1 LARNRLTVAIPA
13 SIIADTPHPREK
25 TSKIGFVGRTAAI
38 FRVNEIIVFADNPKT
53 NQNLEID
60 FIATLLS
67 YMETPQYLRKHLFGL
82 RPELQF
88 AGILPPLRTPHH
100 PLKDRIR
107 DLKLGEYRE
116 GVALSN
122 VKDGILIDIGVEKP
136 AFTPNTQIA
145 IGKRIT
151 VKVTKIADQL
161 ETQIADRSKIV
172 DYWGYNVSVE
182 RRSMGKLFEEGEF
195 DLVVATSKF
204 ATRFQDVLGDL
215 GPGWKKAENKL
226 VLFGAPTRGLH
237 EIAKD
242 EGKNLN
248 DIADFVLNTVPGQGT
263 ETVRTEEALLA
274 TLAVLNL
281 QFDNSG

>member
-1 LARNRLTVAIPA
+1 MGKKRLSIAIPA

-25 TSKIGFVGRTAAI
+25 TSKIGFVGRAAAI

-53 NQNLEID
+53 NQKMEID
-60 FIATLLS
+60 LIATLLS

-82 RPELQF
+82 RPELQY
-88 AGILPPLRTPHH
+88 AGILPPLRTVHH

-107 DLKLGEYRE
+107 DLSLGEYRE

-122 VKDGILIDIGVEKP
+122 TKDGTLIDIGVEKT

-145 IGKRIT
+145 VGKRLT
-151 VKVTKIADQL
+151 VKVTKLADRL
-161 ETQIADRSKIV
+161 EAQIADRGKV
-172 DYWGYNVSVE
+172 GDYWGYAVSVE
-182 RRSMGKLFEEGEF
+182 RRSMGKLFEGGEF
-195 DLVVATSKF
+195 DLVIATSKF
-204 ATRFQDVLGDL
+204 APRFQDELGDL
-215 GPGWKKAENKL
+215 EPRWKKAMNKL
-226 VLFGAPTRGLH
+226 VLFGAPNRGLH

-248 DIADFVLNTVPGQGT
+248 DLADFVLNTVPEQGT

-274 TLAVLNL
+274 TLAVLNV
-281 QFDNSG
+281 QFDTSG